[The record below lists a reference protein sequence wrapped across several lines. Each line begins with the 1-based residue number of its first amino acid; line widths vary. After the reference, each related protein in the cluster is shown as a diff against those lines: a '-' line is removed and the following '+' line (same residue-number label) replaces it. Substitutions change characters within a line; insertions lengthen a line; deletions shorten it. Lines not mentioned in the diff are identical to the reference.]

1 MSELLGLPYVGWS
14 PRPLKNGQPP
24 PCNLPNC
31 NATFAGRKVG
41 NALKRLPQLY
51 YGDKVKDEILQ
62 KWDPATQS
70 MVTIHS
76 RRQR

>member
-1 MSELLGLPYVGWS
+1 MNELLGLPYVGWS

-24 PCNLPNC
+24 ACTGQCNVGI
-31 NATFAGRKVG
+31 AARKVG
-41 NALKRLPQLY
+41 NTLKRLPNIQL
-51 YGDKVKDEILQ
+51 GHKVKEEILQ
-62 KWDPATQS
+62 KWDPSTQS

>member
-1 MSELLGLPYVGWS
+1 MSELFGIPYVGWS

-24 PCNLPNC
+24 ACKGQCNQGI
-31 NATFAGRKVG
+31 AARKVG
-41 NALKRLPQLY
+41 AAMKRLPNIQL
-51 YGDKVKDEILQ
+51 GHKVKDEILH
-62 KWDPATQS
+62 KWNPATQS